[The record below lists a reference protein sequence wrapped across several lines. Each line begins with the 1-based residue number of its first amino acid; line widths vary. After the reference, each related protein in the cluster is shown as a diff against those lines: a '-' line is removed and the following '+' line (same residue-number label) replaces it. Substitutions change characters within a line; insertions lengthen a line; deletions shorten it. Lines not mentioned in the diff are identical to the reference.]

1 MKDVS
6 SDEDIRLAGETRELI
21 SVYREAE
28 DLINIGAYV
37 KGKNARIDRA
47 IDKIDEINGFF
58 RQGIM
63 ESVPYDEASKELAAI
78 MCDQPV
84 S

>member
-1 MKDVS
+1 MVDVVPD
-6 SDEDIRLAGETRELI
+6 DERKLAGRVREIL

-37 KGKNARIDRA
+37 KGSNS
-47 IDKIDEINGFF
+47 KIDFAISKIDDLYAFF

-63 ESVPYDEASKELAAI
+63 ELSDPEESIRQLAEI
-78 MCDQPV
+78 IE